1 MNNKPITKKV
11 IIILICLGCVVFY
24 LFSSGIIVL
33 DHSAVYK
40 GEIVKWKGKTYVVS
54 GSTNY
59 TEGKKVLAKTTDGCQ
74 VIEVEEDPT
83 HNAIVVRSFID
94 NFFFV
99 AVDYEFP
106 EEYGWKPID
115 LDRSDDI
122 DQQSNTPAEATQP
135 DTEYSEATKSNNAT
149 EATNINE
156 HEPITSQSS
165 STADTAQAST

>member
-1 MNNKPITKKV
+1 MNNKRIIKN
-11 IIILICLGCVVFY
+11 IIIISICCVGILIF
-24 LFSSGIIVL
+24 LFNTGIIVL

-40 GEIVKWKGKTYVVS
+40 GEIVEWQGKTYVVS

-122 DQQSNTPAEATQP
+122 DQQSNSPAKTTQAG
-135 DTEYSEATKSNNAT
+135 TEHIEAT
-149 EATNINE
+149 EATKNNE
-156 HEPITSQSS
+156 HEPITNQSS